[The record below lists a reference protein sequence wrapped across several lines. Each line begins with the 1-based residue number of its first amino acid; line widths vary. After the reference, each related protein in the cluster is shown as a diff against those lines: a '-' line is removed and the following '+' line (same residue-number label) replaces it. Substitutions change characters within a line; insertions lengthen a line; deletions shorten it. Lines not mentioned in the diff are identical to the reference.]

1 MGSRDNM
8 GQKINKL
15 GWEKKETNI
24 FLINALVKKNVQ
36 DIYMNTYVTNVIQD
50 KTKTMQKRER

>member
-1 MGSRDNM
+1 M